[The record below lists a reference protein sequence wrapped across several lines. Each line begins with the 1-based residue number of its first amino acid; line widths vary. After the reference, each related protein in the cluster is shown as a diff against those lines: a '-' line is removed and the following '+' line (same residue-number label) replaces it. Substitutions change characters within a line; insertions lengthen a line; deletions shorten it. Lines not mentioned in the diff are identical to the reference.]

1 MIGWLR
7 GELLARTLEG
17 ELLVDVGGV
26 GYRVSVTAPFLARAG
41 EQGDE
46 VRLHVH
52 THVREDAIILYGFA
66 TAEERRCFEVLLGA
80 HGVGPSLAL
89 SVLSML
95 TPADLVRVVLEEDLA
110 VLCEVPGVGRKTA
123 ARLLIDLRSRLAI
136 PEVNG
141 SDVPGGSAVTRTTRS
156 EVRAALVELG
166 YGPEEIRLAMDAL
179 AAEGSLE
186 DLLRQALREL
196 ASAR

>member
-26 GYRVSVTAPFLARAG
+26 GYRVSVPGPLLSRVG

-52 THVREDAIILYGFA
+52 THVREDAIVLYGFA
-66 TAEERRCFEVLLGA
+66 TAEERRCFEALVGA

-89 SVLSML
+89 AILSML
-95 TPADLVRVVLEEDLA
+95 TPADLTRAVMEEDLG
-110 VLCEVPGVGRKTA
+110 VLCEVPGIGRKTA
-123 ARLLIDLRSRLAI
+123 ARLVLDLRSRLELSAL
-136 PEVNG
+136 NG
-141 SDVPGGSAVTRTTRS
+141 SEVPGGAGSPPNARA

-166 YGPEEIRLAMDAL
+166 YGPDEIRRAL
-179 AAEGSLE
+179 DDMPAEGAVE
-186 DLLRQALREL
+186 DLLRKALREL
-196 ASAR
+196 AGTR